1 MNFSL
6 ELFKSFKNFEQLIPK
21 MKQIFFLEISPK
33 LLQNLIF

>member
-1 MNFSL
+1 MTFSL
-6 ELFKSFKNFEQLIPK
+6 ELFKSFKNFEQLILK